1 MEKSNKTQR
10 TQRTLR
16 LPADLQSEIEDAAA
30 LAGRS
35 ANEEIIHRLRAY
47 AQAVRLE
54 DIAKENG
61 EIKRMLQRLIDLQR

>member
-10 TQRTLR
+10 TQKTLR

>member
-54 DIAKENG
+54 DIAKENA